1 MAGSLQ
7 QVWVDPISK
16 RGASVAS
23 PPEISAAG
31 RHLNFT
37 KAADELFVTQAAVSH
52 QIKHLEEQLGT
63 LLFRRL
69 NRQLLLT
76 DAGQTL
82 LQPMTEAL
90 DLMAA
95 GIDRLDR
102 RQREGV
108 LAVSTIESIA
118 ATWLVP
124 RLAQFRERHP
134 DIQLSLAISDHLAD
148 FDTDT
153 ADMAIRYGPGGW
165 PRVAATKLADEEIFP
180 VLSPALAAQG
190 PRLETPADL
199 LKFPL
204 IHEDLPETW
213 AHWFAAAGVGEA
225 KVPAGVF
232 LPHSNLVMQAVLAG
246 EGVALGRSFLIKPE
260 IAAGRLIKPF
270 ETALPAAN
278 SYYVVMPEG
287 AGEQPKI
294 RAFRDWIVEETKAAL
309 SS

>member
-1 MAGSLQ
+1 MWRRCWEAFCHATRTLKAWLTMCSGLAFAAGVMAAGTGSVMVFVVMAGSLQ

-108 LAVSTIESIA
+108 LAVSTI
-118 ATWLVP
+118 
-124 RLAQFRERHP
+124 
-134 DIQLSLAISDHLAD
+134 
-148 FDTDT
+148 
-153 ADMAIRYGPGGW
+153 
-165 PRVAATKLADEEIFP
+165 
-180 VLSPALAAQG
+180 
-190 PRLETPADL
+190 
-199 LKFPL
+199 
-204 IHEDLPETW
+204 
-213 AHWFAAAGVGEA
+213 
-225 KVPAGVF
+225 
-232 LPHSNLVMQAVLAG
+232 
-246 EGVALGRSFLIKPE
+246 
-260 IAAGRLIKPF
+260 
-270 ETALPAAN
+270 
-278 SYYVVMPEG
+278 
-287 AGEQPKI
+287 
-294 RAFRDWIVEETKAAL
+294 
-309 SS
+309 